1 MNARNKDNYVLFNIG
16 KDSVS
21 VYEIS
26 DNAWNDNVP
35 YKKLLGTFHV
45 TEHFDSLEL
54 SVNKTNVLLYLN
66 GQKVIDEDIS
76 SEKYHKSATQDIF
89 NVCRL

>member
-1 MNARNKDNYVLFNIG
+1 MPLITIKFLAFKSDNLGLVANARNKDNYVLFNIC

-35 YKKLLGTFHV
+35 YKNYSV
-45 TEHFDSLEL
+45 HFMLP
-54 SVNKTNVLLYLN
+54 NIPTALN
-66 GQKVIDEDIS
+66 
-76 SEKYHKSATQDIF
+76 Y
-89 NVCRL
+89 R